1 GNYQFQVTVSVKN
14 TNQTNSID
22 ASLYIVTVENGVM
35 NIVHGGANTNIGV
48 ITPMDIL
55 NSKTE
60 NATYASYGD
69 IIDINGGNFFDS
81 LKDFGSR
88 VWKGIKRIAP
98 YVKKGFQVAS
108 KIAPYVAPLLGLGEQ
123 EQMAG
128 TAVGGEL
135 VGGKMI
141 RREKLRDRLRK
152 L

>member
-1 GNYQFQVTVSVKN
+1 DLYQTSCHNGCNMSWEQWSGGPVLQSGSLTTKIGTIGSILAVNPAIDFGLSADEAIGLVGNYQFQVTVSVKN

-81 LKDFGSR
+81 LK
-88 VWKGIKRIAP
+88 
-98 YVKKGFQVAS
+98 
-108 KIAPYVAPLLGLGEQ
+108 
-123 EQMAG
+123 
-128 TAVGGEL
+128 
-135 VGGKMI
+135 
-141 RREKLRDRLRK
+141 
-152 L
+152 